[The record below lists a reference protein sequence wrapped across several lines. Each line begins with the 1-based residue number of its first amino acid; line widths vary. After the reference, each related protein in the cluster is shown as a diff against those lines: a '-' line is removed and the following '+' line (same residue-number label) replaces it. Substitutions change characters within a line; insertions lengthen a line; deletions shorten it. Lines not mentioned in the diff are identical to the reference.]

1 MKRIAL
7 TFAALIILTFGSQAL
22 AAPAGAS
29 CATAITTTYD
39 TPYVSDTT
47 ITTNWMTSFGP
58 LVSPANDQLYEYT
71 AGPQPLDPITPNSA
85 NYAFAMYLIPSCSD
99 SGTEPSPIRATS
111 TVGAGMDLSSGSPPI
126 TEGTVYYVAVTGIA
140 AGGAGANGILNW
152 DTGVFIAVTLQG
164 FTIE

>member
-1 MKRIAL
+1 MKGISFAVVAL
-7 TFAALIILTFGSQAL
+7 AALVVAPNAI

-29 CATAITTTYD
+29 CATAITTAYD

-47 ITTNWMTSFGP
+47 TTTNWMTSFGP
-58 LVSPANDQLYEYT
+58 LVSPSNDQLYKYT
-71 AGPQPLDPITPNSA
+71 AGPKPLDPITPNSA

-111 TVGAGMDLSSGSPPI
+111 TIGSPMVLASGSPPI
-126 TEGTVYYVAVTGIA
+126 TEGTVYYIAVTGIA
-140 AGGAGANGILNW
+140 SGGAGANGVLNF
-152 DTGVFIAVTLQG
+152 DTGVFIAVTLQN

>member
-1 MKRIAL
+1 MKSAGLAVITLAVFSSAQHA
-7 TFAALIILTFGSQAL
+7 T

-47 ITTNWMTSFGP
+47 TTTNWMTSFGP
-58 LVSPANDQLYEYT
+58 LVSPSNDQLYKYT
-71 AGPQPLDPITPNSA
+71 AGPQPLDPISPNSA

-111 TVGAGMDLSSGSPPI
+111 TIGSPMVLDSGSPPI
-126 TEGTVYYVAVTGIA
+126 TEGTVYYIAVTGIA
-140 AGGAGANGILNW
+140 SGGAGANGILNF
-152 DTGVFIAVTLQG
+152 DTGVFIAVTLQN